1 MGLPGTALQA
11 AKAGDSDLEASDG
24 KLPEVQEG
32 RREGRKGRGGWEG
45 GKEGQGGRE
54 GGREKEENNQVEEN
68 IHQLKLQQVKRMT

>member
-1 MGLPGTALQA
+1 VGLPGTALQA

-45 GKEGQGGRE
+45 GKE
-54 GGREKEENNQVEEN
+54 KEENNQVEEN

>member
-45 GKEGQGGRE
+45 GKE
-54 GGREKEENNQVEEN
+54 KEENNQVEEN